1 MKERKQFKEV
11 ASWFAWVFFGV
22 FILRM
27 GFDTVVLAIKLIVG
41 LFTGVSLWTLFK
53 MFLTMNL
60 MLLGTTVGG
69 IILKTI
75 LDGKNFK

>member
-1 MKERKQFKEV
+1 MKKIKEV
-11 ASWFAWVFFGV
+11 MVWFAWILIGV
-22 FILRM
+22 LILRM

-69 IILKTI
+69 IILKTV
-75 LDGKNFK
+75 LDGKEFK

>member
-1 MKERKQFKEV
+1 MKKIKEV
-11 ASWFAWVFFGV
+11 VAWFVWVLIGV
-22 FILRM
+22 FILRI

-75 LDGKNFK
+75 LDGKTF

>member
-1 MKERKQFKEV
+1 MKKIKEV
-11 ASWFAWVFFGV
+11 MVWFAWVLIGV
-22 FILRM
+22 LILRM

-69 IILKTI
+69 IILKTV
-75 LDGKNFK
+75 LDGKEFK

>member
-1 MKERKQFKEV
+1 MKKIKEV
-11 ASWFAWVFFGV
+11 VAWFVWVLIGV

-53 MFLTMNL
+53 MFLTINL

-69 IILKTI
+69 IILKTV
-75 LDGKNFK
+75 LDGKEFK

>member
-1 MKERKQFKEV
+1 MKKTKEV
-11 ASWFAWVFFGV
+11 LTWFVWVLLGV
-22 FILRM
+22 LILRM

-69 IILKTI
+69 IILKTV
-75 LDGKNFK
+75 LDGKTF

>member
-1 MKERKQFKEV
+1 MKKIKEV
-11 ASWFAWVFFGV
+11 VAWFVWVLIGV

-75 LDGKNFK
+75 LDGKTF

>member
-1 MKERKQFKEV
+1 MKKIKEV
-11 ASWFAWVFFGV
+11 VAWFVWVLIGV

-69 IILKTI
+69 IILKTV
-75 LDGKNFK
+75 LDGKEFK

>member
-1 MKERKQFKEV
+1 MKKIKEV
-11 ASWFAWVFFGV
+11 MVWFAWVLIGV
-22 FILRM
+22 LILRM

-41 LFTGVSLWTLFK
+41 SFTGVSLWTLFK

-69 IILKTI
+69 IILKTV
-75 LDGKNFK
+75 LDGKEFK